1 MSSEG
6 IDTRVGSI
14 MGTLQIDVLGP
25 LEVHV
30 GERSVPLGGRR
41 ARTVFAALVVGL
53 NHAVSIDNLVA
64 SVWGDDP
71 PEHAVD
77 TLQSIVSRLR
87 GTLGHDVIELIDH
100 SYCLVADP
108 ASVDAIR
115 FERLLE
121 RASRTVVDDAS
132 SAATMMIEA
141 LALWRG
147 VPFGDL
153 SDVVFLEPEVR
164 RLEALRLS
172 AIEVRLEA
180 DVERG
185 MLTSAIA
192 SLEAETL
199 ENPYRERLWYL
210 LVLAL
215 ARDGRR
221 VEALRVCQQLRAVLG
236 EVGLEPST
244 DLSEL
249 EAMVIEEAPMVRSHL
264 ARCTRSGASEP
275 TQKPN
280 D

>member
-1 MSSEG
+1 
-6 IDTRVGSI
+6 
-14 MGTLQIDVLGP
+14 
-25 LEVHV
+25 
-30 GERSVPLGGRR
+30 
-41 ARTVFAALVVGL
+41 
-53 NHAVSIDNLVA
+53 
-64 SVWGDDP
+64 
-71 PEHAVD
+71 
-77 TLQSIVSRLR
+77 
-87 GTLGHDVIELIDH
+87 
-100 SYCLVADP
+100 VADP

-121 RASRTVVDDAS
+121 SASRTVVDDAS

-221 VEALRVCQQLRAVLG
+221 VEALRACQQLRAVLG

-275 TQKPN
+275 TQKP
-280 D
+280 DD